1 MAFQVQFIS
10 SKLISNC
17 VCMYVHQCICGPLA
31 LSRRGVG
38 VVAEIGSL
46 ASVGL
51 QIQLLARMILNFQ
64 FSCFSLPSTG
74 NTGLH
79 YQVLGVKPKGLCM
92 VCKHRTNWVT
102 SLIEKLVWPR
112 SILPFLPKTHTAFSY
127 PWCSFNSL
135 YWQSGP
141 EILARQ
147 LPLPHES
154 VPLFM
159 WRWWV
164 PPGLV
169 ITQVSTP

>member
-17 VCMYVHQCICGPLA
+17 VYVC
-31 LSRRGVG
+31 
-38 VVAEIGSL
+38 
-46 ASVGL
+46 ASVHMWSPCSFSAGGGGGCWDRISSQCWPPNPTACKDDL
-51 QIQLLARMILNFQ
+51 EFQ

-112 SILPFLPKTHTAFSY
+112 NILPFLPKTHTAFSHH
-127 PWCSFNSL
+127 WCSFNSL